1 MRITIILL
9 VILFLAIPAY
19 ADAPPVRPE
28 AWETA
33 AATKAAAVERVRPTA
48 TPEPYPLP
56 TLPPYPE
63 PEFDLPAW
71 LHWLVDWIAE

>member
-1 MRITIILL
+1 MRTIIILL

-33 AATKAAAVERVRPTA
+33 AATKVAAQRIRLTA
-48 TPEPYPLP
+48 TATLQPYPLP

-63 PEFDLPAW
+63 PEAVAW
-71 LHWLVDWIAE
+71 WEWLLRLVME